1 MAINKKLIH
10 FNKEDSFTNE
20 KDAGNILDTSIV
32 FVKDAKKIITHSSEY
47 PAVNWGK
54 IKNLFITSEEAKA
67 GDVCF
72 YDSLSGKIR
81 LAKIDNVNPTDY
93 PTSRFTPIGVV
104 VIPGS
109 HDVYGTGQCGVV
121 SLTRMS
127 YSFPDTGGVGKVYE
141 TIYFGGYNDNISE
154 LTDFNYAPYVGNLI
168 SSGEVG
174 DSTGTV
180 IGQDIKDIYLPAHY
194 TYFSNPD
201 DFIQCPHDTKASY
214 YITPGSNKPA
224 PSPYLT
230 DGSRNSSYYQTSS
243 PSSANN
249 CLSDFDGIG
258 NTNKLINLA
267 TGQSDWKTA
276 STITNNS
283 GSGYYP
289 AACCCWRF
297 HTDGT
302 KQGDWYLPACGE
314 LGYLTVEHETIF
326 DTSVTLSEIYNI
338 PDIAVNIDV
347 MISSSEYSNTH
358 IRIIRDANKY
368 IGYVP
373 KSSGYYIIAFLRV

>member
-20 KDAGNILDTSIV
+20 KEAGNILDTSIV

-72 YDSLSGKIR
+72 YDSLKDKIR
-81 LAKIDNVNPTDY
+81 LAKIDNVNITDY
-93 PTSRFTPIGVV
+93 PASRFTPIGVV

-109 HDVYGTGQCGVV
+109 HDVYGTGQCGVM
-121 SLTRMS
+121 SLVEMS
-127 YSFPDTGGVGKVYE
+127 YNTPDTGSTDYQPTRWGQYG
-141 TIYFGGYNDNISE
+141 TDIST
-154 LTDFNYAPYVGNLI
+154 LTNFDYTPYVGTI
-168 SSGEVG
+168 SSPG
-174 DSTGTV
+174 DSTGTI
-180 IGQDIKDIYLPAHY
+180 IGQTNYSYILSDIF
-194 TYFSNPD
+194 TGT
-201 DFIQCPHDTKASY
+201 QCPHDTNSY
-214 YITPGSNKPA
+214 YYRSSSSDKAA

-230 DGSRNSSYYQTSS
+230 DGSRNPGYYQTSS

-249 CLSDFDGIG
+249 CLSDFNGII
-258 NTNKLINLA
+258 NTTTLINLA

-276 STITNNS
+276 STITDGS
-283 GSGYYP
+283 GSGYSP
-289 AACCCWRF
+289 SACCCWRF

-314 LGYLTVEHETIF
+314 LGYMISRLKAINEAISKITTAYGSSYGV
-326 DTSVTLSEIYNI
+326 Y
-338 PDIAVNIDV
+338 VN
-347 MISSSEYSNTH
+347 MEGEYYYCSSSEFDSYTARAIDPLS
-358 IRIIRDANKY
+358 
-368 IGYVP
+368 GYVGRNY
-373 KSSGYYIIAFLRV
+373 KTYCCTRAFLRV

>member
-20 KDAGNILDTSIV
+20 KEAGNILDTSIV

-72 YDSLSGKIR
+72 YDSLKDKIR
-81 LAKIDNVNPTDY
+81 LAKIDNVNITDY
-93 PTSRFTPIGVV
+93 PASRFTPIGVV

-109 HDVYGTGQCGVV
+109 HDVYGTGQCGVM
-121 SLTRMS
+121 SLVEMS
-127 YSFPDTGGVGKVYE
+127 CDTPDTGSTDYQPTRWGQYG
-141 TIYFGGYNDNISE
+141 TDIST
-154 LTDFNYAPYVGNLI
+154 LTNFDYAPYVGVITVPGN
-168 SSGEVG
+168 
-174 DSTGTV
+174 STGTI
-180 IGQDIKDIYLPAHY
+180 IGQTDFLYMPSDIFPYG
-194 TYFSNPD
+194 
-201 DFIQCPHDTKASY
+201 IQCPHDTNSY
-214 YITPGSNKPA
+214 YYMSDTSSYASNMPKAA

-230 DGSRNSSYYQTSS
+230 DGSRNPSYYQISS

-249 CLSDFDGIG
+249 CFSDFNGIT
-258 NTNKLINLA
+258 NTTTLINLA

-276 STITNNS
+276 STITDGS
-283 GSGYYP
+283 GSGYSP
-289 AACCCWRF
+289 SACCCWRF

-314 LGYLTVEHETIF
+314 LGY
-326 DTSVTLSEIYNI
+326 
-338 PDIAVNIDV
+338 
-347 MISSSEYSNTH
+347 MISRSKAINEVISKITTAYGSSYGVSINMGGEDYYYCSSSEYNSYTVRA
-358 IRIIRDANKY
+358 IDPRS
-368 IGYVP
+368 GYVGVNY
-373 KSSGYYIIAFLRV
+373 KSYCSTRAFLRV